1 MANITIKVHSLEELE
16 SLYTLAADSISEIIH
31 LPTEQ
36 ERATLPM
43 WKRIQSETHSAINEV
58 CNVNAP
64 PRLNAQ

>member
-36 ERATLPM
+36 ERATLTM
-43 WKRIQSETHSAINEV
+43 WKRIQAEAHSAINEV
-58 CNVNAP
+58 CNVNAS